1 MEHLLQVR
9 YDAEL
14 AALRGGVEQVVVE
27 LVVGPRS
34 SPTSRK
40 AILPHMD
47 DLAAFLGRR
56 SVSFPVDSHQAI
68 TILPSYFANALG
80 RGARKRCSACRCC
93 GQYCFCRF
101 GFHCNYLCLPA
112 HGMQM
117 CKLHDKL
124 TRALPMLITH
134 EPDVSN
140 LLLGLF
146 TGRATIS
153 CYQP

>member
-1 MEHLLQVR
+1 MR

-56 SVSFPVDSHQAI
+56 SVPFPVNSHQAI
-68 TILPSYFANALG
+68 TILPSCFAIALG
-80 RGARKRCSACRCC
+80 RGPESGAVPAGVADSTAFADLVVTVTICVHLHMECRCA
-93 GQYCFCRF
+93 
-101 GFHCNYLCLPA
+101 NY
-112 HGMQM
+112 M
-117 CKLHDKL
+117 
-124 TRALPMLITH
+124 T
-134 EPDVSN
+134 N
-140 LLLGLF
+140 
-146 TGRATIS
+146 
-153 CYQP
+153 